1 MFLTLVQYYK
11 KKLTIASIGDKNCHL
26 CLENFEW
33 LKIIRIFDRMYTD
46 KSDMTNF
53 EIIKCHGS
61 GNDFIM
67 VDTTRMDNATAIDW
81 SAFAR
86 LACDRTSG
94 IGSDGVLLVVRND
107 EGIYGMD
114 MLNPDGTHAEMCGN
128 GIRCVARLA
137 QERGYLGS
145 GVLCSGGR
153 IFAARRAEDVA
164 QGIESFS
171 VDIPIATWSPSFAFF
186 GSEERFVGKVIEALN
201 GELRFTALNLGNPH
215 IVAAVEDIDM
225 TLLEEL
231 GERVK
236 SLKELFPHGVNVSLY
251 KVLSSKSIFV
261 ATYERGAGITLSCG
275 TAMTAS
281 ATAATLLHYV
291 EEGARIEVFNRGGK
305 VVCSTAIAE
314 NSIVTTLEG
323 NATFEWVGEARFDGE
338 SFAFDKHRDSGE
350 AERWTKF
357 VESLNK

>member
-1 MFLTLVQYYK
+1 
-11 KKLTIASIGDKNCHL
+11 
-26 CLENFEW
+26 
-33 LKIIRIFDRMYTD
+33 
-46 KSDMTNF
+46 MTNF

-67 VDTTRMDNATAIDW
+67 VDTTRLDNANAIDW

-86 LACDRTSG
+86 IACDRTNG

-107 EGIYGMD
+107 AGIYGMD

-137 QERGYLGS
+137 EERGYLDS
-145 GVLCSGGR
+145 GTLTSGGR
-153 IFAARRAEDVA
+153 TFPARRAESVA
-164 QGIESFS
+164 EGIETFS

-186 GSEERFVGKVIEALN
+186 NPEERFVGKVIENLN
-201 GELRFTALNLGNPH
+201 GELRFTALNLGNHH
-215 IVAAVEDIDM
+215 IVAAVEDINM
-225 TLLEEL
+225 ALLEEL

-236 SLKELFPHGVNVSLY
+236 VLKNEFPHGVNVSLY
-251 KVLSSKSIFV
+251 KVLSPTSIFV

-281 ATAATLLHYV
+281 STAAALLDYV
-291 EEGARIEVFNRGGK
+291 KQGERIEVFNRGGK
-305 VVCSTAIAE
+305 VACRTAIE
-314 NSIVTTLEG
+314 GESIITTLEG

-338 SFAFDKHRDSGE
+338 NFAYERLNTSGE
-350 AERWTKF
+350 ADTWNKF
-357 VESLNK
+357 VESLNR

>member
-1 MFLTLVQYYK
+1 
-11 KKLTIASIGDKNCHL
+11 
-26 CLENFEW
+26 
-33 LKIIRIFDRMYTD
+33 
-46 KSDMTNF
+46 MTNF

-67 VDTTRMDNATAIDW
+67 VDTTRLDDANAIDW

-86 LACDRTSG
+86 IACDRTNG

-107 EGIYGMD
+107 AGIYGMD

-137 QERGYLGS
+137 EERGYLDS
-145 GVLCSGGR
+145 GTLTSGGR
-153 IFAARRAEDVA
+153 TFPARRAESVA
-164 QGIESFS
+164 EGIETFS

-186 GSEERFVGKVIEALN
+186 NPEERFVGKVIENLN

-215 IVAAVEDIDM
+215 IVAAVEDINM
-225 TLLEEL
+225 ALLEEL

-236 SLKELFPHGVNVSLY
+236 VLKNEFPHGVNVSLY
-251 KVLSSKSIFV
+251 KVLSPTSIFV

-281 ATAATLLHYV
+281 STAAALLGYV
-291 EEGARIEVFNRGGK
+291 KQGERIEVFNRGGK
-305 VVCSTAIAE
+305 VACRTAIE
-314 NSIVTTLEG
+314 GESIITTLEG
-323 NATFEWVGEARFDGE
+323 NATFEWMGEARFDGE
-338 SFAFDKHRDSGE
+338 NFAYERLSTSGE
-350 AERWTKF
+350 AETWNKF
-357 VESLNK
+357 VKSLNR

>member
-1 MFLTLVQYYK
+1 
-11 KKLTIASIGDKNCHL
+11 
-26 CLENFEW
+26 
-33 LKIIRIFDRMYTD
+33 
-46 KSDMTNF
+46 MTNF

-67 VDTTRMDNATAIDW
+67 VDTTRLDDANAIDW

-86 LACDRTSG
+86 IACDRTNG

-107 EGIYGMD
+107 AGIYGMD

-137 QERGYLGS
+137 QERGYLDS
-145 GVLCSGGR
+145 GLLTSGGR
-153 IFAARRAEDVA
+153 TFPARHAECVA
-164 QGIESFS
+164 EGIETFS

-186 GSEERFVGKVIEALN
+186 GRDERFVGEVIGSLHP
-201 GELRFTALNLGNPH
+201 ELRFTALNLGNPH
-215 IVAAVEDIDM
+215 VVAAVEEIDM
-225 TLLEEL
+225 VLLEEL

-236 SLKELFPHGVNVSLY
+236 SLKGEFPHGVNVSLY
-251 KVLSSKSIFV
+251 KVLSPKSIFV

-281 ATAATLLHYV
+281 STAATLLGYV
-291 EEGARIEVFNRGGK
+291 EREQRIEVFNRGGK
-305 VVCSTAIAE
+305 VACRTTINDS
-314 NSIVTTLEG
+314 SIITTLEG
-323 NATFEWVGEARFDGE
+323 NATFEWVGEAHFDNENFG
-338 SFAFDKHRDSGE
+338 FDILRESGE
-350 AERWTKF
+350 AETWTKF